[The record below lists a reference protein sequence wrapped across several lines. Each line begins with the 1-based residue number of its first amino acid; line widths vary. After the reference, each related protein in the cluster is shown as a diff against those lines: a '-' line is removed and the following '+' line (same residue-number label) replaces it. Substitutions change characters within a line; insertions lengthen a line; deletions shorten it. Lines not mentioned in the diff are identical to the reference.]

1 MSQVVGLDMVTGMGS
16 IGLEPG
22 RLYKIEQSPK
32 LKDQTASGNPL
43 HFGANDIW
51 AGISQE
57 ATKTDG
63 MARIPA
69 GVAQVVGSNVNSVWP
84 GMTFDTLHV
93 LSDNAETNT
102 VEIQPVQ
109 W

>member
-1 MSQVVGLDMVTGMGS
+1 MTLDIQTISTQAGTAVAVPLGVKCMQVLV
-16 IGLEPG
+16 
-22 RLYKIEQSPK
+22 K
-32 LKDQTASGNPL
+32 N
-43 HFGANDIW
+43 FGVNDIW
-51 AGISQE
+51 VGIDRE

-69 GVAQVVGSNVNSVWP
+69 GVAQVVGSNVNGVWP
-84 GMTFDTLHV
+84 GMTFDTLYV

>member
-1 MSQVVGLDMVTGMGS
+1 MTLDIQTISTQAGTAVAVPLGVKCMQVLV
-16 IGLEPG
+16 
-22 RLYKIEQSPK
+22 K
-32 LKDQTASGNPL
+32 N
-43 HFGANDIW
+43 FGANDIW
-51 AGISQE
+51 VGIDQE

-63 MARIPA
+63 MARIPSDT
-69 GVAQVVGSNVNSVWP
+69 AQVIGSNINSVWP
-84 GMTFDTLHV
+84 GMTFDTLYV

>member
-1 MSQVVGLDMVTGMGS
+1 MTLDIQTISTQAGTAVAVPLGVKCMQVLV
-16 IGLEPG
+16 
-22 RLYKIEQSPK
+22 K
-32 LKDQTASGNPL
+32 N
-43 HFGANDIW
+43 FGANDIW
-51 AGISQE
+51 VGIDPE

-69 GVAQVVGSNVNSVWP
+69 GVAQVVGSNVNGVWP
-84 GMTFDTLHV
+84 GMTFDTLYV

>member
-1 MSQVVGLDMVTGMGS
+1 MTLDIQTISTQAGTAVAVPLGVKCMQVLV
-16 IGLEPG
+16 
-22 RLYKIEQSPK
+22 K
-32 LKDQTASGNPL
+32 N
-43 HFGANDIW
+43 FGDNDIW
-51 AGISQE
+51 VGIDQE

-63 MARIPA
+63 MSRIPA
-69 GVAQVVGSNVNSVWP
+69 GVAQVVGRNVNSVWP
-84 GMTFDTLHV
+84 GMTFDTLYV

>member
-1 MSQVVGLDMVTGMGS
+1 MDLMIQTISTQAGTAVAVPLGVYCMQVLV
-16 IGLEPG
+16 
-22 RLYKIEQSPK
+22 K
-32 LKDQTASGNPL
+32 N
-43 HFGANDIW
+43 FGANDIW
-51 AGISQE
+51 VGTSQE
-57 ATKTDG
+57 ATKAAG

-84 GMTFDTLHV
+84 GMTFDTLYV